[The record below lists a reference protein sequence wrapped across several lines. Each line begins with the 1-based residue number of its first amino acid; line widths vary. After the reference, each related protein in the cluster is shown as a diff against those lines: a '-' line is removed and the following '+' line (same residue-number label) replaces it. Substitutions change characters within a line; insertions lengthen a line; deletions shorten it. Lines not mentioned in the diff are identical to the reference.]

1 MAQLHTVVCPVDFST
16 ATNRQVALA
25 AGVCG
30 TFGSRLILHHHI
42 SVLSSGL
49 AVGWMWAADHRLES
63 GDAVA
68 TLLRELQAGLPT
80 SLNVEAHVTRG
91 PSSGNS
97 ILTVCRS
104 ADADLVVL
112 STHGAT
118 SDDHLSLTERLL
130 GSARCGVLVLH
141 EPAVDARTLSFEP
154 ASGST
159 QAILVPTDLR
169 AGSRGAVDLACEL
182 ARRLPAT
189 LHLLHVIEQ
198 RRQRPVDDG
207 VKEELQRQLRALV
220 PDDLGG
226 RSHVQVR
233 QGDAVACIVQEASRL
248 SAACIVMGEHSKVP
262 VRRWL
267 SRDTSRALLHCAPCP
282 VWYVP
287 AKTTPASATGEAV
300 ETASVDA
307 LAAYLPG

>member
-1 MAQLHTVVCPVDFST
+1 MAQLHTVVCPVDFSP
-16 ATNRQVALA
+16 ATKRQVALA
-25 AGVCG
+25 AGVCD

-80 SLNVEAHVTRG
+80 TLNAEAHITRG

-97 ILTVCRS
+97 ILAVCRS
-104 ADADLVVL
+104 AAADLVVL

-118 SDDHLSLTERLL
+118 SDDHPSLTERLL

-141 EPAVDARTLSFEP
+141 EPAVDARTLCFEP
-154 ASGST
+154 ASGSS

-182 ARRLPAT
+182 ARRLRAT
-189 LHLLHVIEQ
+189 LHLLHVVEQ
-198 RRQRPVDDG
+198 RRLRPIDDG
-207 VKEELQRQLRALV
+207 VREEVQRQLHALV

-226 RSHVQVR
+226 RSHVHVR
-233 QGDAVACIVQEASRL
+233 QGDAVACIVQEAARL
-248 SAACIVMGEHSKVP
+248 SAACIVMGEHSKMP

-267 SRDTSRALLHCAPCP
+267 SRDTSRAVLHSAPCP

-287 AKTTPASATGEAV
+287 AKTAPAGATGDAMEI
-300 ETASVDA
+300 DA
-307 LAAYLPG
+307 LAAYIPG